1 MNRLDASIIIELQ
14 TALREVTDARAE
26 KLSRDL
32 RLARTM
38 STISMYR
45 PVPLPPNL
53 LRAAERR
60 VNDLLRY
67 T

>member
-1 MNRLDASIIIELQ
+1 MNQIDASIVIELRA
-14 TALREVTDARAE
+14 ALQQVVDARAE

-38 STISMYR
+38 STVSMYR
-45 PVPLPPNL
+45 PTPLPPNL
-53 LRAAERR
+53 MRASERR
-60 VNDLLRY
+60 VSDLLRY

>member
-1 MNRLDASIIIELQ
+1 MNRVDASLVIELRD
-14 TALREVTDARAE
+14 ALREVTDARAQ

-32 RLARTM
+32 RLAQTM
-38 STISMYR
+38 STVSMYR